1 MKKIKEIIVFSG
13 IWIIP
18 ATIIIGESFKT
29 HFPSI
34 PVHYGLEQEVL
45 LGLIIVIFVLAANGL
60 TLENGK
66 PLKAYHLFDAF
77 NLKRD
82 LYAQRHKPHS
92 EIYPPVPDCMKFNK
106 PTGLVLGK
114 SSGKYI
120 CDRLDSGS
128 GHYLILGQS
137 GCGKTVTL
145 LSTLINNQRT
155 KEFTIFA
162 IDVKGELH
170 KKGTLAT
177 DASIIIIDPDD
188 FNAWGYDPLYKIGS
202 TFTEQE
208 LIEVASEISYSL
220 IPIIS
225 DEKNAFWTDNA
236 RSLLMACII
245 YYYKQGYRD
254 LINVFDVISESS
266 IEEVIDDITSGSATD
281 SAEYRTISRFIGMAD
296 ETLSG
301 IVGQMFSSLT
311 VFLQDEKIRYMLSGN
326 NKKAAPTMLN
336 SGRSIYL
343 AIPEHKISDYAR
355 VLHLIINQV
364 ISEMETRP
372 EGLKR
377 VLMVIDEL
385 PRILSAGRIEKL
397 ENALE
402 TLRSRCVS
410 MVLITQST
418 DALERAYSHATVQ
431 GMVVNVN
438 KMILSASS
446 RDTVDNIIRWAGKYM
461 GIRYT
466 QSRSYR
472 GGNSS
477 VSYEQ
482 KNRIEPSELITLPL
496 KNECIIITNNGYN
509 RFKKIKYYE
518 DKNLKKTYAE
528 LQKSWNELKS

>member
-1 MKKIKEIIVFSG
+1 MKKIKEIIIFSG

-18 ATIIIGESFKT
+18 AVVIIGESFKT

-34 PVHYGLEQEVL
+34 QVHYGLVQEIL
-45 LGLIIVIFVLAANGL
+45 IGLIIVVFILASNGL

-77 NLKRD
+77 NLRRD
-82 LYAQRHKPHS
+82 MYAQRHKPHL
-92 EIYPPVPDCMKFNK
+92 EIYPPVPDCMMFNH
-106 PTGLVLGK
+106 PTGMVLGR
-114 SSGKYI
+114 SNGKYI

-145 LSTLINNQRT
+145 LSTLLNNART
-155 KEFTIFA
+155 KEFTVFA
-162 IDVKGELH
+162 VDVKGELH

-177 DASIIIIDPDD
+177 DTSIIIIDPDD
-188 FNAWGYDPLYKIGS
+188 MNSWGYDPLYKLGS

-225 DEKNAFWTDNA
+225 DEKNSFWTDSA
-236 RSLLMACII
+236 RSLLMTCII
-245 YYYKQGYRD
+245 YFYKQGYRD
-254 LINVFDVISESS
+254 LIGILDAMSECST
-266 IEEVIDDITSGSATD
+266 EEVIDDITSGSATD
-281 SAEYRTISRFIGMAD
+281 SAEYRTISHFIGMAD

-326 NKKAAPTMLN
+326 YKKAAPTMLN
-336 SGRSIYL
+336 SDRSIYL

-402 TLRSRCVS
+402 TLRSRNVS
-410 MVLITQST
+410 MVLIAQST
-418 DALERAYSHATVQ
+418 DALERAYSHAAVQ
-431 GMVVNVN
+431 GMTVNVN
-438 KMILSASS
+438 KLILSANSK
-446 RDTVDNIIRWAGKYM
+446 DTVENIIRWAGKYM

-466 QSRSYR
+466 QSMSCR

-477 VSYEQ
+477 VSYEL
-482 KNRIEPSELITLPL
+482 KDRIEPSELITLPL
-496 KNECIIITNNGYN
+496 KNEAIVVTNNGYN
-509 RFKKIKYYE
+509 RFRKIKYYE
-518 DKNLKKTYAE
+518 DKTLKRIYAE
-528 LQKSWNELKS
+528 AEKTWKEVK